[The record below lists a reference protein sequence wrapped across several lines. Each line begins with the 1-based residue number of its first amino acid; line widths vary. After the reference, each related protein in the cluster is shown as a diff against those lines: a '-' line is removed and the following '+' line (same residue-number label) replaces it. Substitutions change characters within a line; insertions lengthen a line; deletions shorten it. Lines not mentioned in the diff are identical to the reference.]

1 MRILTQLLAI
11 VLLALPLLA
20 NSAPNNFYNAKIALK
35 EQVYFDQ
42 NKNKGGTAYCGCDW
56 EWVGRS
62 GGRTDLNSCG
72 YKIRSPQSQEAV
84 ARAQRTEW
92 EHVFAVH
99 AFAGQRQCW
108 KQGGRK
114 HCGNTDPI
122 FNAMEGDMFNLLVIN
137 GEYNSDASNFP
148 MGEVRGRD
156 GMYGQ
161 CTAKVDFKARIME
174 PQDRAKGEVARI
186 SFYFSNHYGVQLS
199 QDQQRL
205 FMDWDKRFPI
215 SGFERERN
223 KRIAR
228 IMGHNNPFVT
238 GEKKWQLGMKLDAKG
253 IRALNAK
260 YPDFAEG
267 QRQQQPTYQSRPQ
280 AQQQPTTHHTK
291 PMRVS
296 SNNTAPASK
305 QSSNAKIK
313 GNSNSKIYH
322 LDHCPNYKDVSERN
336 SVYFNNERDATGQG
350 YRKARNCQ

>member
-1 MRILTQLLAI
+1 MRKLTQLIAI
-11 VLLALPLLA
+11 VLLTLPLLA

-35 EQVYFDQ
+35 EHVYFDQ
-42 NKNKGGTAYCGCDW
+42 NRNKGGTAYCGCDW

-62 GGRTDLNSCG
+62 GGRTDLKSCG
-72 YKIRSPQSQEAV
+72 YKIRSPQSKEAV

-92 EHVFAVH
+92 EHVFSVH

-114 HCGNTDPI
+114 FCGNTDPI
-122 FNAMEGDMFNLLVIN
+122 FNAMEGDMFNLLIIN

-161 CTAKVDFKARIME
+161 CAAKVDFKARIME

-238 GEKKWQLGMKLDAKG
+238 GEKKWQLGMRLDGKG
-253 IRALNAK
+253 IRALNTK

-267 QRQQQPTYQSRPQ
+267 QHSQQPTYQNRP
-280 AQQQPTTHHTK
+280 HTQ
-291 PMRVS
+291 RANIS
-296 SNNTAPASK
+296 NTAPATK
-305 QSSNAKIK
+305 QSSSGKVK

-322 LDHCPNYKDVSERN
+322 LDHCPNFKDVSERN
-336 SVYFNNERDATGQG
+336 SIYFKNEHEATSQG
-350 YRKARNCQ
+350 YRKARNCS